1 MTSQKECLY
10 ALNATQDASLELQ
23 GVFFDWSNLNFQSTK
38 KEVTAI
44 LATFVDWKDAFPN
57 QCPALGIKAFLD
69 CGVRPSQ
76 IPVLISYFQDRTVV
90 VKWHGKRSKHQEV
103 PGGGPQG
110 AYIGNLEYLG
120 QSNKSANCVEKESR
134 FKFVDDLTALEKI
147 NLLLIGMASHN
158 SRRQVA
164 NDTHMSNL
172 VIPPQHLKS
181 QTYLKDIQN
190 WTENQKMVLNEEKQ
204 NVRFNFNKK
213 KQFSTRLS
221 VNGKTIETVKEIK
234 LLGTIL
240 TNNLKWDKNTKL
252 LVKRAYS
259 RMEILRQISKFTKS
273 IKDKTHIY
281 KTYIR
286 AIQCCMELFSNTEK

>member
-1 MTSQKECLY
+1 M
-10 ALNATQDASLELQ
+10 
-23 GVFFDWSNLNFQSTK
+23 
-38 KEVTAI
+38 
-44 LATFVDWKDAFPN
+44 DWKDAFPD

-69 CGVRPSQ
+69 CGVRPSL
-76 IPVLISYFQDRTVV
+76 IPVLISYFQDKIVV
-90 VKWHGKRSKHQEV
+90 VKWHGKRSKPQEV

-110 AYIGNLEYLG
+110 AYLGNLEYLG

-147 NLLLIGMASHN
+147 NLLLIGMALHN
-158 SRRQVA
+158 NRRQVA

-172 VIPPQHLKS
+172 VIPPQNLKS
-181 QTYLKDIQN
+181 QTYLKDKHD
-190 WTENQKMVLNEEKQ
+190 WTENQKMVLNEEKTKCMI
-204 NVRFNFNKK
+204 FNFNKK

-221 VNGKTIETVKEIK
+221 LNGKTIETVKEIM

-240 TNNLKWDKNTKL
+240 NNNLKWDKNTKL

-273 IKDKTHIY
+273 IKDKTHIH

-286 AIQCCMELFSNTEK
+286 SVLQESSVVWSSSITQKNKKGIRMSTKSSCQPHHKQQ